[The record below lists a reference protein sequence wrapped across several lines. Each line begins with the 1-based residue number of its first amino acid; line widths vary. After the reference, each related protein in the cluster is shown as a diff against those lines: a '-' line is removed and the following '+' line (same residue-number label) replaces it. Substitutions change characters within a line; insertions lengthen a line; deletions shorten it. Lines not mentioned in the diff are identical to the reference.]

1 MKTNKRNIE
10 GGERA
15 HLNGL
20 LDYWNKRNQR
30 KERSKKIPLASSMV
44 SSIVLVAVFSILV
57 AVYGI
62 KKSEMKMENG
72 FILKNFQ
79 SGLCVGFGKL
89 RLSRNEFDF

>member
-1 MKTNKRNIE
+1 
-10 GGERA
+10 
-15 HLNGL
+15 
-20 LDYWNKRNQR
+20 
-30 KERSKKIPLASSMV
+30 MV

-57 AVYGI
+57 AVYGM

-72 FILKNFQ
+72 FILKNFR